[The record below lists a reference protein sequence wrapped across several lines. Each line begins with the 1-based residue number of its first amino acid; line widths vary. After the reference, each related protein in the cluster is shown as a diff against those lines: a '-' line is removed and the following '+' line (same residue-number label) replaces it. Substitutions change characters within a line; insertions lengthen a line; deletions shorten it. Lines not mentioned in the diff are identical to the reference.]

1 MRETLLL
8 LALIATTALRVGT
21 GGLNRRAAIA
31 GGAAVT
37 LLPPPGFASSG
48 SMAGKTVLIVRCP
61 VEPPTLYASSEHS
74 PHAFPQTGANSGLGF
89 ATETAEDPLARAMS
103 LAKAIAGKNPHAI
116 RAAKRLS
123 NSLADSSDEALL
135 LARTRSARVWPRVEH
150 GHRLPPRDGVHPRDP
165 C

>member
-21 GGLNRRAAIA
+21 GGLSRRAAIA

-61 VEPPTLYASSEHS
+61 
-74 PHAFPQTGANSGLGF
+74 
-89 ATETAEDPLARAMS
+89 
-103 LAKAIAGKNPHAI
+103 K
-116 RAAKRLS
+116 S
-123 NSLADSSDEALL
+123 NLL
-135 LARTRSARVWPRVEH
+135 LYTPAQNTRRTRFHRRVRTAGWALPRQIAWPRWE
-150 GHRLPPRDGVHPRDP
+150 PR
-165 C
+165 